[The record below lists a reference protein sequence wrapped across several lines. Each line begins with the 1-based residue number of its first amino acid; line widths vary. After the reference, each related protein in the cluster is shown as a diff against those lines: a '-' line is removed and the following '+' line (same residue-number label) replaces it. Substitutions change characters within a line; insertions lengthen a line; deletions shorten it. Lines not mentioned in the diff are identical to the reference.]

1 VLIRYG
7 GQVSPLGRQELSP
20 AGEARLGSACATFTA
35 AALLLLACS
44 SSRMQLTDYPP
55 LDDGVCV
62 RPLGDVHELWSG
74 ATLGVAADGDQTFFV
89 GGDGHLRAVIA
100 GKPPAVVANTLVTGA
115 QRVRWGWLAVDR
127 RFAYWVPGY
136 LDSPRSGELQ
146 LQRVPKTGGAIQPGF
161 TPPGPV
167 VAVQIDD
174 WGGLLLTED
183 GLWRLDLREWGRA
196 QLLVR
201 GQFAALVADGRRA
214 YLRSVLEPGPM
225 DFVAHQV
232 LDDNGCHEL
241 ASRSI
246 IAVDRQTGKTTTLF
260 SSKELDLFGPLVE
273 DATHLYAAAA
283 PTAITADAHT
293 CRVRRLLSIPKDG
306 GTVQSRR
313 VPVGIG
319 GAMAQDSA
327 NLFWIDSATGR
338 VFRADK
344 GGGPV
349 AVVAQLTCRP
359 NRLALAGRSVVVW
372 KADGGQCPLWAL
384 SAGSQVASALVNL
397 EAGDALLAL
406 GGGWA
411 YVANA
416 EDQVRRIS
424 LTRGTSETIRGVGG
438 APIAAVQAAVLG
450 NSLYFIGPD
459 FLGRWSPAGEVVR
472 VFEGRARAL
481 AADDDQLFVATE
493 DGGISVLGKT
503 GGPRTVVVGR
513 GGAVR
518 DLVAMKRAAYW
529 LEGPPPTQGGG
540 RALWTSGPD
549 GLRTELLAI
558 DGMNQIATDGR
569 SIYYATEGRSRL
581 LPSDVER
588 PGAIVRFA
596 DGRPAEVAGRQETI
610 TDLRASARGVF
621 WRQRRG
627 VRWVDPSGTLRAV
640 DCTVADQGVGLTEAD
655 GTLYWADGTARAL
668 MSVKLR

>member
-1 VLIRYG
+1 
-7 GQVSPLGRQELSP
+7 
-20 AGEARLGSACATFTA
+20 
-35 AALLLLACS
+35 
-44 SSRMQLTDYPP
+44 MTDFPP
-55 LDDGVCV
+55 LDDGVCA
-62 RPLGDVHELWSG
+62 RPLGAARDLWSG
-74 ATLGVAADGDQTFFV
+74 ATIGVAADGDQTFFV
-89 GGDGHLRAVIA
+89 ASDGHLRAVTE
-100 GKPPAVVANTLVTGA
+100 GKPPTVVATKLVAGP

-127 RFAYWVPGY
+127 RFAYWVPGH

-146 LQRVPKTGGAIQPGF
+146 LQRVAKTGGAIQPGF

-167 VAVQIDD
+167 VGVQIDD
-174 WGGLLLTED
+174 WGGLLLTEE

-196 QLLVR
+196 HLLVR
-201 GQFAALVADGRRA
+201 GQFSALVADGRRA

-232 LDDNGCHEL
+232 LDENGCHEL
-241 ASRSI
+241 ASQSI
-246 IAVDRQTGKTTTLF
+246 VAVDRQTGQTTTLF
-260 SSKELDLFGPLVE
+260 SSNELNLFGPLVE

-283 PTAITADAHT
+283 PTAITADERN
-293 CRVRRLLSIPKDG
+293 CRVRRLLRIPKDG
-306 GTVQSRR
+306 STVQSRR

-319 GAMAQDSA
+319 GALTQDGG

-344 GGGPV
+344 VAGPV
-349 AVVAQLTCRP
+349 AVVGQLTCRP
-359 NRLALAGRSVVVW
+359 NRLAIAGRNVVVW
-372 KADGGQCPLWAL
+372 KADGGQCPLSAL
-384 SAGSQVASALVNL
+384 LAASQVAVAPVNL

-416 EDQVRRIS
+416 EDQVRRVS
-424 LTRGTSETIRGVGG
+424 LARGTAETIRGVHG

-450 NSLYFIGPD
+450 NALYFIAPD
-459 FLGRWSPAGEVVR
+459 FLGRWSPGGEVVR
-472 VFEGRARAL
+472 VYEGRARAL
-481 AADDDQLFVATE
+481 AADEDQLFVATE
-493 DGGISVLGKT
+493 DGGISVVGKT
-503 GGPRTVVVGR
+503 GAPRTLVVGR
-513 GGAVR
+513 GAAVR

-549 GLRTELLAI
+549 GLRTELLAM
-558 DGMNQIATDGR
+558 DGMNQIAGDGR
-569 SIYYATEGRSRL
+569 FIYYATEGRSRL

-588 PGAIVRFA
+588 PGAVVRFA
-596 DGRPAEVAGRQETI
+596 DGRPSELAGHQETI
-610 TDLRASARGVF
+610 TDLRASPRGVF

-627 VRWVDPSGTLRAV
+627 LRWVDPSGTLRAL